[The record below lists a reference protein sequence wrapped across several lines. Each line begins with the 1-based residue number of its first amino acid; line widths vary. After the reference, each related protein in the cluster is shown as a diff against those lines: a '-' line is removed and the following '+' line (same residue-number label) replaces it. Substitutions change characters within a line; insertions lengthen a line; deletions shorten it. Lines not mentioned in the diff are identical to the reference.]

1 MNSIHKILDTGIQKL
16 KKGNISSSVLDA
28 EIILSN
34 ILNIQKEDL
43 ILEKKINVS
52 NDEAERFYHLINRRL
67 KKEPIAYVLNKKEF
81 WNDNFFVNNNTL
93 IPRPETELMVEK
105 LINYS
110 KGKNLRILDIGT
122 GSGCIIISLLK
133 ELKKS
138 KGVGLD
144 INSRALSVAKIN
156 LIKSKL
162 SNRLRLVNKSIDDYN
177 DTKFDIIVS
186 NPPYIERNQIKN
198 LMEDIKYYEPKSA
211 LDGGNDGLDVIK
223 KVIYK
228 SRTILKNKGLL
239 AIEIGKGQDKKVSQI
254 LRNNKFREKFLIK
267 DYQSNIRCILSIL
280 NF

>member
-43 ILEKKINVS
+43 ILEKKIYVS
-52 NDEAERFYHLINRRL
+52 NDEAERFYQKSKI
-67 KKEPIAYVLNKKEF
+67 KKRAIAYVLNKKEF
-81 WNDNFFVNNNTL
+81 WNDNFFVNKNI

-105 LINYS
+105 IINYS
-110 KGKNLRILDIGT
+110 KDKILRILDIGT

-211 LDGGNDGLDVIK
+211 LDGGNDVLTLLK
-223 KVIYK
+223 KL
-228 SRTILKNKGLL
+228 STNR
-239 AIEIGKGQDKKVSQI
+239 EQFKK
-254 LRNNKFREKFLIK
+254 
-267 DYQSNIRCILSIL
+267 
-280 NF
+280 